1 MSICRKTGAW
11 LHADEVYRGTELA
24 GDETPSF
31 WGMYERVICVNSMSK
46 AYGLAG
52 LRIGWAVASPEMIE
66 ELWRR
71 HEYAVI
77 AAAGPEHE
85 AGRDCVATCK
95 AEDIAGSSEE
105 TFTGRARRAGAMGA
119 PQEGRFRVSKA
130 VATSIAFV
138 GYNFDMPSAELADH
152 IRRKASVLVAPG
164 AYLGTENHLRITV
177 GYEPRKK
184 TALERIGVVAA
195 ELAQMPSTAHS

>member
-1 MSICRKTGAW
+1 MNPNNPTGSILTAEEMARIVSICRKTGSW

-77 AAAGPEHE
+77 AASGPSM
-85 AGRDCVATCK
+85 K
-95 AEDIAGSSEE
+95 LAEIALQRTKRKMLLDRQRLS
-105 TFTGRARRAGAMGA
+105 
-119 PQEGRFRVSKA
+119 
-130 VATSIAFV
+130 
-138 GYNFDMPSAELADH
+138 
-152 IRRKASVLVAPG
+152 RKATPSLSNGCA
-164 AYLGTENHLRITV
+164 T
-177 GYEPRKK
+177 RKED
-184 TALERIGVVAA
+184 LE
-195 ELAQMPSTAHS
+195 